1 MPTWAWIIVALL
13 AAAVVAGIV
22 YAGMQRRRSRR
33 LRTSFGPEYER
44 ALADRGDRRDA
55 ERELEGRARR
65 RQSFDIRP
73 LAEADRE
80 QYATQWRGVQS
91 RFVDAPNDAL
101 GEADSLV
108 SSVMRVRGYPVADF
122 DQRAADLS
130 VDHPVLVANYRY
142 AHGIAARRG
151 GGQVTTEELRQ
162 AMIHYRAL
170 FDELLAAVAEQ
181 AEPSQRTAVRQ

>member
-1 MPTWAWIIVALL
+1 
-13 AAAVVAGIV
+13 
-22 YAGMQRRRSRR
+22 
-33 LRTSFGPEYER
+33 
-44 ALADRGDRRDA
+44 
-55 ERELEGRARR
+55 
-65 RQSFDIRP
+65 
-73 LAEADRE
+73 
-80 QYATQWRGVQS
+80 VQS

-142 AHGIAARRG
+142 AQGIASRRAA
-151 GGQVTTEELRQ
+151 GQVTTEDLRQ

-170 FDELLAAVAEQ
+170 FDELLAAVGAQTEARPADRGAAVGQ
-181 AEPSQRTAVRQ
+181 QRRP